1 MERRDFIGEM
11 LALAGGTAFGD
22 EYVAVKNRGGDCPRF
37 PFGNPVPAPKL
48 DKGVHDVRMPVS
60 GLLKISYRK

>member
-1 MERRDFIGEM
+1 MERRDFIGGM

-37 PFGNPVPAPKL
+37 
-48 DKGVHDVRMPVS
+48 H
-60 GLLKISYRK
+60 

>member
-1 MERRDFIGEM
+1 MKRRDFIGGM

-37 PFGNPVPAPKL
+37 HSIVS
-48 DKGVHDVRMPVS
+48 KGEVVA
-60 GLLKISYRK
+60 